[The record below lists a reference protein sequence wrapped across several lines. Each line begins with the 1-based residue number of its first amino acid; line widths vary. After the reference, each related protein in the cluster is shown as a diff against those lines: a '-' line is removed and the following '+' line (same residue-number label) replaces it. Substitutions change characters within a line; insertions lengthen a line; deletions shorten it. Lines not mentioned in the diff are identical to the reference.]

1 MSDILFVVN
10 NPDRWTLEVPE
21 VKVISARD
29 YLTDPTI
36 SNLRRARVF
45 NLCRSYRYQA
55 NGYYVSLLAEARGHR
70 PLPNVTTIQDL
81 KSKSIVRV
89 VSQELNDLIEKSL
102 AHLQSDHFILSI
114 YFSRNVA
121 RHYDRLS
128 RHLFNLFPSP
138 LLRAYFTKTED
149 GWNLRSISPIPT
161 SEIPIEHGPTVVSL
175 AKEYFSRRVGIRPTK
190 APPRYHLAI
199 LVDEKEGLTAPSD
212 SEALEKFEKAAE
224 TLAIATQRI
233 SKDDYGRIP
242 EFDALFIRMTTAVN
256 SPTYRF
262 ARKAQAEGLVVID
275 DPQSIVRCTNKVYL
289 AEIFERYKIPVPKTL
304 IVYRDNIGEAM
315 FHIGFPCILK
325 EPDSSFSQG
334 VIKVESEEEFVDKTN
349 KILER
354 SELVI
359 AQQFIPTEYDWRVGI
374 IDQKPFYA
382 AKYFMAA
389 GHWQI
394 YNHAQEGSKVWGRA
408 QAVPLE
414 LVPQRVV
421 NTALKAANLV
431 GNGLYGVDLKY
442 VDRKVYVIE
451 VNDNPSIE
459 SGVEDEL
466 LHDNLYNR
474 VMEVFLKRL
483 QIVREG
489 RNLL

>member
-10 NPDRWTLEVPE
+10 NPDKWTLEVPD

-29 YLTDPTI
+29 YLTDPAV
-36 SNLRRARVF
+36 SSLRRARVF

-70 PLPNVTTIQDL
+70 PLPSVTTIQDL
-81 KSKSIVRV
+81 KSQSIIRV
-89 VSQELNDLIEKSL
+89 VSQELDDLIRKSL
-102 AHLQSDHFILSI
+102 AHLQSDHFVLSI
-114 YFSRNVA
+114 YFSRNIA
-121 RHYDRLS
+121 KHYDRLA
-128 RHLFNLFPSP
+128 RQLFNLFPAP

-161 SEIPIEHGPTVVSL
+161 SEIPDEHRPIVVEL
-175 AKEYFSRRVGIRPTK
+175 AKEYFTRRVGVRPTK

-199 LVDEKEGLTAPSD
+199 LVDEKEDLTAPSD
-212 SEALEKFEKAAE
+212 NEALEKFEKAAE
-224 TLAIATQRI
+224 TLAISTERI

-289 AEIFERYKIPVPKTL
+289 AEVFDRYRIPAPKTL
-304 IVYRDNIGEAM
+304 IVYRDNIGEVM
-315 FHIGFPCILK
+315 YHIGLPCILK

-334 VIKVESEEEFVDKTN
+334 VIKVESEESFAESVN
-349 KILER
+349 KLLER

-359 AQQFIPTEYDWRVGI
+359 AQQYIPTEYDWRVGI

-382 AKYFMAA
+382 AKYFMAR

-394 YNHAQEGSKVWGRA
+394 YNHAQQGSKVWGRS

-421 NTALKAANLV
+421 STALKAANLI

-442 VDRKVYVIE
+442 MDRKAYVIE

-459 SGVEDEL
+459 AGVEDTL
-466 LHDNLYNR
+466 LHDNLYER

-483 QIVREG
+483 QAVREG
-489 RNLL
+489 RNSL